1 MRASNLDGVVERA
14 LRLLV
19 GFVQQV
25 PGNLLFEDCTKN
37 SLEFWGTAC
46 SKNTQT
52 TCQKRTTIRDDLQNI
67 ESESDGAQR
76 GWFCLNSFFQEDQ
89 RKKSEID

>member
-19 GFVQQV
+19 GFVKQI
-25 PGNLLFEDCTKN
+25 PGNLFFEDCTRN
-37 SLEFWGTAC
+37 NLELRGTAC
-46 SKNTQT
+46 LKNTQT
-52 TCQKRTTIRDDLQNI
+52 TCQKRTMIRDCLQNV
-67 ESESDGAQR
+67 ESESDGVQR
-76 GWFCLNSFFQEDQ
+76 EWFCLNSLFQEDQ

>member
-19 GFVQQV
+19 GFVQQI

-37 SLEFWGTAC
+37 NRILVKENTNM
-46 SKNTQT
+46 SKQDN
-52 TCQKRTTIRDDLQNI
+52 D
-67 ESESDGAQR
+67 
-76 GWFCLNSFFQEDQ
+76 
-89 RKKSEID
+89 